1 MTPRSGLRLLA
12 AALSLALLVPAAAH
26 AEKVVTE
33 DAVAD
38 VLTFEGES
46 FEDAL
51 PAPEQANGDVVR
63 TVVSHGDSRLRV
75 RVQFRALEPRTYQF
89 RIIEIAT
96 ADTKYEI
103 SVERL
108 GGKPVASISRRRGDV
123 ECRGLKAQVDMGAA
137 LLTVSLP
144 TSCLE
149 SPRWVRVG
157 VGAVA
162 LDDDDAVQP
171 DGGAVYA
178 DDAHR
183 AGEIRE
189 RLALGP
195 KVRRG

>member
-12 AALSLALLVPAAAH
+12 VVLPLALLVPAAAH
-26 AEKVVTE
+26 AEKVVTK
-33 DAVAD
+33 DAVGD
-38 VLTFEGES
+38 VLVFEGES

-51 PAPEQANGDVVR
+51 PAPEQTNIDVVR
-63 TVVSHGDSRLRV
+63 TAVSHGDSRLRV
-75 RVQFRALEPRTYQF
+75 RVQFRALEPQAYQF
-89 RIIEIAT
+89 TIIEIAT
-96 ADTKYEI
+96 SDAKYEI

-108 GGKPVASISRRRGDV
+108 GGKPVASLSRRRGDV
-123 ECRGLKAQVDMGAA
+123 ECRSLKAQVDTSAGV
-137 LLTVSLP
+137 LTTSLP
-144 TSCLE
+144 TSCLV

-162 LDDDDAVQP
+162 LDDDEAVQP
-171 DGGAVYA
+171 DGGTVYA

-189 RLALGP
+189 RIASGP